1 MLYTPSLLGAS
12 FSIYNSEDSHT
23 IMSRIRNFLKT
34 RKRGY
39 LWVTLSFFVM
49 SLAIHWTFAWFVYV
63 QEQIEHNQAIEVSG
77 YFNQT
82 LRDTMENWQ
91 SEFLQLMWQ
100 VGGLSFL
107 LYVGSPQSK
116 ESEQRLEKKLDAVL
130 QKIEPEKAQEIIEQL
145 QKEYP
150 EK

>member
-1 MLYTPSLLGAS
+1 
-12 FSIYNSEDSHT
+12 
-23 IMSRIRNFLKT
+23 
-34 RKRGY
+34 
-39 LWVTLSFFVM
+39 
-49 SLAIHWTFAWFVYV
+49 
-63 QEQIEHNQAIEVSG
+63 
-77 YFNQT
+77 
-82 LRDTMENWQ
+82 MENWQ

-116 ESEQRLEKKLDAVL
+116 ESEQRLEKKLDAILHKV
-130 QKIEPEKAQEIIEQL
+130 EPEKAQEIIQQL

>member
-1 MLYTPSLLGAS
+1 
-12 FSIYNSEDSHT
+12 
-23 IMSRIRNFLKT
+23 
-34 RKRGY
+34 
-39 LWVTLSFFVM
+39 M
-49 SLAIHWTFAWFVYV
+49 SLAIHWTFAWFAYSD
-63 QEQIEHNQAIEVSG
+63 EQIEHNQAIEFTG

-116 ESEQRLEKKLDAVL
+116 ESEQRLEKKLDAIL
-130 QKIEPEKAQEIIEQL
+130 QKVEPEKAQQIIEQL

>member
-1 MLYTPSLLGAS
+1 MPSV
-12 FSIYNSEDSHT
+12 
-23 IMSRIRNFLKT
+23 RNFLKT

-39 LWVTLSFFVM
+39 LWVTLLFFVV
-49 SLAIHWTFAWFVYV
+49 SLAIHWTFAWFAYAE
-63 QEQIEHNQAIEVSG
+63 EQIEHNQAIELSG

-116 ESEQRLEKKLDAVL
+116 ESEQRLEKKIDAIL
-130 QKIEPEKAQEIIEQL
+130 QKIEPEKAKEIIEQL
-145 QKEYP
+145 QKQYP